1 MKTTIY
7 DITQECRGR
16 IIAVSDVH
24 GHGHYLKGLLKEVSF
39 GKEDALVIVGDLIEK
54 GGNSLDTVRYCMEL
68 RQKNHHIYLS
78 AGNVDLAR
86 LGTFLD
92 RSKGHGKRFL
102 GELYWTKDVWGCGL
116 FLEILDEMG
125 IALSQVNEEN
135 VAQLKERIDAEYAG
149 ELAFFHNLPTMIT
162 CGNYIFVHA
171 GVPTDRLETLAQED
185 GFQFLKTDAFM
196 EQEHQFE
203 RCVVVGHWP
212 VCLYQKEL
220 DCMNPV
226 FDYRRHAVSIDGGCA
241 LKKGG
246 QLNALII
253 PNPYALMEEIT
264 TAAYDDY
271 PAVHAKTAQ
280 EPIPA
285 TICIK
290 YFDAEVEMVLAAGDM
305 VKVRHKSSGVLFDV
319 PEKYLYRRGEKLLC
333 SDFINAGLKV
343 QAGEALKLVMRT
355 RAGAIVKK
363 DGQMGWYFGELEA

>member
-1 MKTTIY
+1 
-7 DITQECRGR
+7 
-16 IIAVSDVH
+16 
-24 GHGHYLKGLLKEVSF
+24 
-39 GKEDALVIVGDLIEK
+39 
-54 GGNSLDTVRYCMEL
+54 
-68 RQKNHHIYLS
+68 
-78 AGNVDLAR
+78 
-86 LGTFLD
+86 
-92 RSKGHGKRFL
+92 
-102 GELYWTKDVWGCGL
+102 
-116 FLEILDEMG
+116 
-125 IALSQVNEEN
+125 
-135 VAQLKERIDAEYAG
+135 
-149 ELAFFHNLPTMIT
+149 
-162 CGNYIFVHA
+162 
-171 GVPTDRLETLAQED
+171 
-185 GFQFLKTDAFM
+185 
-196 EQEHQFE
+196 
-203 RCVVVGHWP
+203 
-212 VCLYQKEL
+212 
-220 DCMNPV
+220 MNPV